1 VGYAPV
7 YIATLLTCT
16 LTLWLIIGVIWVLR
30 QRQPSRQRVAFDFR
44 YGLALSGLSLGRD
57 ERRKDVAVQ
66 VGLVLHNASDWPIKY
81 HVEDMEVVIGD
92 RAISKPNFTNMGGFI
107 SKGCNTMFLYPAF
120 HKVWSTRPLRG
131 GSLIRS
137 PMGTRTLGS

>member
-1 VGYAPV
+1 V
-7 YIATLLTCT
+7 
-16 LTLWLIIGVIWVLR
+16 
-30 QRQPSRQRVAFDFR
+30 
-44 YGLALSGLSLGRD
+44 LALSGLSLGRD

-120 HKVWSTRPLRG
+120 PQSVVNPSIEGRITYTIAYGHPDFG
-131 GSLIRS
+131 PG
-137 PMGTRTLGS
+137 P